1 MLSCLRAALADQRL
15 VQSFSGVRTVF
26 GLEPAISNELTALAV
41 AYAWCYAREV
51 PAPGEAV
58 LVIGRDPRPTGE
70 ALSRA
75 LAHGFLAGAKARGA
89 RLRVIDLGIIT
100 TPLAQTAVR
109 ALNAAGGVIVTASHN
124 PLEHN
129 GFKFLTGTACPTCV
143 SEAAGETSA
152 ASAGR
157 GESGAIR
164 APAGALLSA
173 FEMESVIARVR
184 DLAAGRDADLFDK
197 TVSAVDSR
205 HLEEALRGHDND
217 SPRVTAERAYLDEI
231 GSDWGITPH
240 CLKPLTLGP
249 ALLDPNGG
257 AGSGVDARV
266 LEHFGVRT
274 IEINAELGFPEHGI
288 DTDGIDPASGRHML
302 LRVARAAARHGARFG
317 VAFDYDADRGNLVLP
332 GSNES
337 AIIPPQRVA
346 AFNLAFALARR
357 RLMGRTTRPLAVVL
371 SDATSLASA
380 RVAEAFG
387 AEVFLVETGEINVV
401 TKMSGLRAEGYDVP
415 VGIEGANGGTV
426 FGTSTCR
433 DGLQVALAAALA
445 ESQVDVALEWMKVA
459 SRAAVVRPDIGG
471 QSEQVLRSPQPTQ
484 GLNLEDLL
492 RSIPVNP
499 NMMLRLSAPQ
509 VSHGE
514 VKRRVEEEF
523 TRAVWPK
530 LAGRFEAYDFENY
543 EGTERV
549 PERTGDESGAWRVML
564 RAPGRRAFIFLR
576 GSRTEAGVWR
586 MIVDCDDASDFA
598 VVSPLAQAMFA
609 AASRAG
615 YGDD

>member
-1 MLSCLRAALADQRL
+1 MSDTLGLLRAALSDPGL
-15 VQSFSGVRTVF
+15 VQSFSGVRTLF
-26 GLEPAISNELTALAV
+26 GLGPGVSKELSVLAT

-51 PAPGEAV
+51 LGEGEAV
-58 LVIGRDPRPTGE
+58 LLIGRDPRPTGE
-70 ALSRA
+70 NVSRA
-75 LAHGFLAGAKARGA
+75 LARGFLAGAAACGTE
-89 RLRVIDLGIIT
+89 LRIVDLGIIT

-109 ALNAAGGVIVTASHN
+109 ALNAAGGVVVTASHN

-129 GFKFLTGTACPTCV
+129 GFKFLTGATPRV
-143 SEAAGETSA
+143 GTSPA
-152 ASAGR
+152 EIR
-157 GESGAIR
+157 TESKSGR

-173 FEMESVIARVR
+173 PQMGAIIARVR
-184 DLAAGRDADLFDK
+184 KLAEGQEADLFER
-197 TVSAVDSR
+197 TVGAIDP
-205 HLEEALRGHDND
+205 HALDLALNGHDHD
-217 SPRVTAERAYLDEI
+217 SPRVKAERAYLDDI
-231 GSDWGITPH
+231 GRDWGIVPH

-288 DTDGIDPASGRHML
+288 DTDGTDPASGRHML

-332 GSNES
+332 GSDES

-346 AFNLAFALARR
+346 SFNLAFALARR
-357 RLMGRTTRPLAVVL
+357 RLIGRQEGPLAVVL
-371 SDATSLASA
+371 SDATSLASV

-387 AEVFLVETGEINVV
+387 ARVFLVETGEINVV
-401 TKMSGLRAEGYDVP
+401 TKMSRLREEGYDVP
-415 VGIEGANGGTV
+415 VGVEGANGGTV

-445 ESQVDVALEWMKVA
+445 ESQVEVAEEWLRVA
-459 SRAAVVRPDIGG
+459 SAAQLSAATSDQGRGLADLI
-471 QSEQVLRSPQPTQ
+471 RSVPA
-484 GLNLEDLL
+484 N
-492 RSIPVNP
+492 SNV
-499 NMMLRLSAPQ
+499 MYRLSAPP

-514 VKRRVEEEF
+514 LKRRVEAEF
-523 TRAVWPK
+523 MRTVWPQ
-530 LAGRFEAYDFENY
+530 LSGRFENYEFENF

-549 PERTGDESGAWRVML
+549 TERTGEETGGWRVL
-564 RAPGRRAFIFLR
+564 LTGPSRRAFVFLR

-586 MIVDCDDASDFA
+586 MIVDCDDPDDFA
-598 VVSPLAQAMFA
+598 ILEPLARNLFA
-609 AASRAG
+609 ACSS
-615 YGDD
+615 